1 MKTKIFIPPE
11 AEEAIN
17 DILNRENDVL
27 IKYRKNKGEIEILE
41 QKVSVKDKFK
51 ITIE

>member
-17 DILNRENDVL
+17 DILSRENDAL
-27 IKYRKNKGEIEILE
+27 IKYRKSKGEIEILE
-41 QKVSVKDKFK
+41 QRVSAKAKFK
-51 ITIE
+51 NKSE